1 MRADVSP
8 GSGEFG
14 MAQFFHILAKK
25 FNGVSVTQK
34 RPPLWLN
41 TDLDRYLREQ
51 GGPGDMAP
59 ASPEEPPVMHAAPAD
74 GTKDRRRAERQLL
87 SGFAVVHTLDPDGR
101 KGRYRV
107 AQLRD
112 ISASG
117 IGLRLNSTEPES
129 FRTGRE
135 FEVLF
140 QFSEHGKPLQMA
152 CTACRQVLDEAG
164 VIIGA
169 VFRNPVADFATC

>member
-1 MRADVSP
+1 M
-8 GSGEFG
+8 
-14 MAQFFHILAKK
+14 
-25 FNGVSVTQK
+25 TQK
-34 RPPLWLN
+34 RPFLWLN

-51 GGPGDMAP
+51 DASGGEAMAAP
-59 ASPEEPPVMHAAPAD
+59 SASPQPLAEDRAQE
-74 GTKDRRRAERQLL
+74 RRRATRQLL

-112 ISASG
+112 ISTTG
-117 IGLRLNSTEPES
+117 IGLRLNSTEPEG
-129 FRTGRE
+129 FKEGRE

-140 QFSEHGKPLQMA
+140 QFSDQGKPLHMA
-152 CTACRQVLDEAG
+152 CTACRKALDEAG

-169 VFRNPVADFATC
+169 VFRNPLGSLAEISC